1 MREYRLSSYVYCY
14 SEPGRNLIKSTMIG
28 GIYSLPDEEWGVL
41 DPALNS
47 VVSGAVIE
55 DKGLSDRV
63 FECVMVYSS
72 DDDYS
77 RYNSLPYLS

>member
-1 MREYRLSSYVYCY
+1 M
-14 SEPGRNLIKSTMIG
+14 TG

-41 DPALNS
+41 DPVLNP

-55 DKGLSDRV
+55 DKGLSDLV

-72 DDDYS
+72 DDDYVI
-77 RYNSLPYLS
+77 SLPYLS